1 LAIVTGGAGGL
12 GYETALAL
20 AVAGADVVIADQN
33 ETQAHWAVGQI
44 RAVAPAAL
52 VRFEKVDLSD
62 LESIAAFAG
71 RLKRAKT
78 SVDLL
83 INNAGIFALP
93 RRQVNAAG
101 IEMQFAVNYLG
112 AFALTGMLLPLL
124 AASVQPR
131 VVQVSSISYSM
142 GSIQLDDLQ
151 MERGYSRWKAYFQ
164 SKLALMLFTQELA
177 RRSRAAGWRILAAA
191 AHPGYARTGLF
202 ASGPGAASLLNL
214 LHRTMGVHLS
224 HTAEQGALPTLYAA
238 SAPEIL
244 PGGFYGP
251 TGPLGLIGNPDAI
264 AIDPKG
270 LDCEMAQALWGRSEQ
285 LTGVEWPK
293 T

>member
-1 LAIVTGGAGGL
+1 V

-20 AVAGADVVIADQN
+20 AVAGADVVIADRN
-33 ETQAHWAVGQI
+33 DAQAHWAVGKI
-44 RAVAPAAL
+44 RSIAPAAL
-52 VRFEKVDLSD
+52 VRFEKVDLAD
-62 LESIAAFAG
+62 VESIAAFAE
-71 RLKRAKT
+71 RLKKAGIP
-78 SVDLL
+78 VDLL

-93 RRQVNAAG
+93 KRQVNSAG

-112 AFALTGMLLPLL
+112 PFALTGMLLPLV
-124 AASVQPR
+124 AASTQPR
-131 VVQVSSISYSM
+131 VVQVSSISYSK

-151 MERGYSRWKAYFQ
+151 IERGYSRWKAYFQ

-177 RRSRAAGWRILAAA
+177 RRSRVGGWRILAAA

-202 ASGPGAASLLNL
+202 ASGPGAASMLNL
-214 LHRTMGVHLS
+214 LHRTMGVHMS

-238 SAPEIL
+238 TAPETQ

-251 TGPLGLIGNPDAI
+251 TGPFGFVGAPGEI

-270 LDCEMAQALWGRSEQ
+270 LDVEMAQRLWERSEQ

-293 T
+293 A